1 MIKRPLVAYRAA
13 LATMVKATSSRFING
28 AEGKAR
34 KGPRTQVRAPE
45 SSVVRVIGMFSR
57 RAGST
62 EDWLFP
68 IYSVDLSK
76 QVTVI
81 WGENFMTKC
90 IYCTSLFHISIMN
103 LCKMCFHNSYFIN
116 QISDTSLTL
125 HKIRIGLQIVLKN
138 HFMYKMLFFK
148 IVFLKFS

>member
-1 MIKRPLVAYRAA
+1 
-13 LATMVKATSSRFING
+13 
-28 AEGKAR
+28 
-34 KGPRTQVRAPE
+34 
-45 SSVVRVIGMFSR
+45 MFSR
-57 RAGST
+57 RAGIT

-68 IYSVDLSK
+68 IYSVDLST

-81 WGENFMTKC
+81 WGENFMIKC
-90 IYCTSLFHISIMN
+90 IYCSSLFHISIMN

-148 IVFLKFS
+148 RVFLKFS